1 MTFRTVELPA
11 DVFIVFDDECAT
23 YDAEL
28 VEITDIDKAE
38 DKCVLHVNNLTLD
51 SIVKLIVPY
60 SKTDS
65 DEIHMPTGVNLFL
78 SRDNAVRLMGDQC
91 VARIKMKLQNK

>member
-11 DVFIVFDDECAT
+11 DVFVVFDDECAT

-28 VEITDIDKAE
+28 VDITDIDKAE
-38 DKCVLHVNNLTLD
+38 DKCVLHVNNLTPETA
-51 SIVKLIVPY
+51 KLKVPY

-78 SRDNAVRLMGDQC
+78 SRDNAVQLMGDQC
-91 VARIKMKLQNK
+91 VARIKKKLQNK